1 MNSQKSLFKE
11 ERKRERQKFALY
23 EVSWKVGNIIHNSID
38 GNIRTKK
45 NLESHKI

>member
-11 ERKRERQKFALY
+11 ERKRERRQKFALC
-23 EVSWKVGNIIHNSID
+23 EVSWKVGNIHNSID
-38 GNIRTKK
+38 GILRTKK